1 MLQLHDYKL
10 IHILVLKKKHY
21 CKINLKMK
29 FKNTKRR
36 QCPEIINQIG
46 TSRRQSQ
53 EQSYNRRH
61 GLTSVAVYHSHNWLG
76 CTCLMM
82 LPHPD
87 PGSYNWQWPCKD
99 TTSSSSSLI
108 TWTQSSSYHCY
119 INIFIPT
126 YHHQWNDKSKWWWNE
141 NFNDV

>member
-1 MLQLHDYKL
+1 MLHLHDYKL
-10 IHILVLKKKHY
+10 IHILVLKKKCY
-21 CKINLKMK
+21 YKINLKMK
-29 FKNTKRR
+29 FKKTQKEDNALKLVTRMSLPDDR
-36 QCPEIINQIG
+36 GRSSLIVD
-46 TSRRQSQ
+46 
-53 EQSYNRRH
+53 
-61 GLTSVAVYHSHNWLG
+61 LTAVAVYHSHNWLG

-126 YHHQWNDKSKWWWNE
+126 YHHQWNNKSKWWWNE
-141 NFNDV
+141 NFNDE